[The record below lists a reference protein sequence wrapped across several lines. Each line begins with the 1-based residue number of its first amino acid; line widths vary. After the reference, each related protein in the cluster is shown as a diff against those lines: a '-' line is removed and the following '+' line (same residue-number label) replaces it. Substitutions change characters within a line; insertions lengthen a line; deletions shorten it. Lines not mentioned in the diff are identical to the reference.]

1 MNSAQTNLPILV
13 IDDDKRY
20 CDLIQEYLVP
30 HGYYVEYANSGAEGL
45 SKMKETEFAVV
56 ILDVMMPGKDGF
68 ETLKELR
75 TFSIVPVLMLT
86 ARGDEVDRI
95 VGLEIGADDYLP
107 KTFSPRELL
116 ARLRA
121 VIRRSEMVPVTN
133 ASLPLSSPTG
143 EELSVGDLHLNTSTH
158 TCSQNGS
165 TLELTA
171 LEFSILYILMRSQ
184 GHVKSR
190 ERLLVDI
197 SDRHYDV
204 FDRSIDVHIS
214 ALRKKLNDDAKKPRY
229 IRTIRSVGYQF
240 IDPNLDA

>member
-1 MNSAQTNLPILV
+1 MNATQTKLPILV

-20 CDLIQEYLVP
+20 CDLIQEYLTP
-30 HGYYVEYANSGAEGL
+30 QGYIVDYANSGNEGL
-45 SKMKETEFAVV
+45 ARIKETSYSAA

-75 TFSIVPVLMLT
+75 TFSTLPVLMLT
-86 ARGDEVDRI
+86 ARGDEIDRI
-95 VGLEIGADDYLP
+95 VGLEIGADDYLA

-121 VIRRSEMVPVTN
+121 VIRRSTMSTPEQ
-133 ASLPLSSPTG
+133 ASSSEPEP
-143 EELSVGDLHLNTSTH
+143 EELSIGDLTLNASTY
-158 TCSQNGS
+158 TCTQDGRN
-165 TLELTA
+165 LELTA
-171 LEFSILYILMRSQ
+171 LEFSMLYLLMKAP

-190 ERLLVDI
+190 EQLLVEI

-204 FDRSIDVHIS
+204 FDRSIDVHVS
-214 ALRKKLNDDAKKPRY
+214 ALRKKLSDDAKKPRY

-240 IDPNLDA
+240 IDSDNDT

>member
-1 MNSAQTNLPILV
+1 MTSATANLPILV
-13 IDDDKRY
+13 VDDDKRY
-20 CDLIQEYLVP
+20 CDLIQEYLNP
-30 HGYYVEYANSGAEGL
+30 QGYSVEYANSGEAGL
-45 SKMKETEFAVV
+45 SKLKEAPYAAV

-75 TFSIVPVLMLT
+75 TFSNIPVLMLT
-86 ARGDEVDRI
+86 ARGEEVDRI
-95 VGLEIGADDYLP
+95 VGLELGADDYLP

-121 VIRRSEMVPVTN
+121 VIRRSQTPSTPA
-133 ASLPLSSPTG
+133 ASTPID
-143 EELSVGDLHLNTSTH
+143 EDICVGDLRLNTSTH
-158 TCSQNGS
+158 TCSQGGKP
-165 TLELTA
+165 LELTA
-171 LEFSILYILMRSQ
+171 LEFSILYILMLSR

-190 ERLLVDI
+190 EHLLVDI

-214 ALRKKLNDDAKKPRY
+214 ALRKKLNDDAKNPQY

-240 IDPNLDA
+240 IDPDKEQY